1 MLNLDDAFEF
11 YNQTKRTKTPGLK
24 YDKTREGFFVE
35 GERKKKWLK
44 DFSEDDEIVDFF
56 DSYEECVKIMNAYL
70 ETPEKNQFAE
80 KCKAEMSGKKDKFT
94 PFIWFFDHIDGG
106 YNFEYY
112 ERVKIKKV
120 IVKWCKRNDIEYV
133 DPSSPDDFKWVIER
147 FGPIPK

>member
-1 MLNLDDAFEF
+1 M
-11 YNQTKRTKTPGLK
+11 
-24 YDKTREGFFVE
+24 
-35 GERKKKWLK
+35 K

-80 KCKAEMSGKKDKFT
+80 KCKAEMSGKEDKFT

-120 IVKWCKRNDIEYV
+120 ILKWCGKNGIEYV
-133 DPSSPDDFKWVIER
+133 DPSSPDDFKWVTER
-147 FGPIPK
+147 YGHIPE